1 MIISLAGAVLA
12 LCAAGTVAAESIS
25 GSDVLRAINLDAAPA
40 RDGVLLVCP
49 SGTQFHKGGCGSDGD
64 WTGAREYADGIS
76 PQAYLKQICP
86 GARLVSVV
94 PSFIYPSSRGSIYL
108 SSRGSIIGKAPRS
121 IAITFVGPC
130 KSSDLSPDQ
139 GEHRE

>member
-1 MIISLAGAVLA
+1 MIISLAGAVLG

-49 SGTQFHKGGCGSDGD
+49 SGTQFHKGGCGGDGD

-94 PSFIYPSSRGSIYL
+94 PSFIYPSSRGSI
-108 SSRGSIIGKAPRS
+108 IGKAPRS